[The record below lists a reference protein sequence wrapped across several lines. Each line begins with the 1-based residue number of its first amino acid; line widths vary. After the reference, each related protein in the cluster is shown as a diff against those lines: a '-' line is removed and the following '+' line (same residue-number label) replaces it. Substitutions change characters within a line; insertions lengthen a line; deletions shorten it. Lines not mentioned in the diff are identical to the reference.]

1 MVYRARRPE
10 VPGWGPFFE
19 DSFERISVREFV
31 TICE

>member
-19 DSFERISVREFV
+19 DSFERISVREFL
-31 TICE
+31 TIRE